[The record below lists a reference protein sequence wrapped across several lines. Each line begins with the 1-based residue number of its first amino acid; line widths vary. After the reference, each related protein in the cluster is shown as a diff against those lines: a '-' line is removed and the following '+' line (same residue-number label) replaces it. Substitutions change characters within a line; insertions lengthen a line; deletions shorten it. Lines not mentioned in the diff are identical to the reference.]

1 MDPESLVNK
10 VAMLYDNETGQLL
23 QLDQARRRWRSI
35 ELDPGMGGPDG
46 SLYRVSEVIV
56 AREARGLLPA
66 WSGRNFEM
74 HQALANFIIRRGT
87 SRHFLTGDP
96 PEVWVRLVREARR
109 TAAARAAQASRDRSG
124 HHPIGR

>member
-10 VAMLYDNETGQLL
+10 VAMLYDNESGQVL
-23 QLDQARRRWRSI
+23 QLDQARRRWRSMK
-35 ELDPGMGGPDG
+35 LDPGMGGSDEP
-46 SLYRVSEVIV
+46 LYRVSEAIV
-56 AREARGLLPA
+56 AREERGLMPA
-66 WSGRNFEM
+66 WSGRNFEV
-74 HQALANFIIRRGT
+74 HQALANFILRSGS

-96 PEVWVRLVREARR
+96 PEEWVRIGREVRR